1 MPMGKLLVITLNR
14 GFAVNIGL
22 TVLRRFLAERFYD
35 QAAQTAYYLL
45 LSMLP
50 FFIFV
55 LSLLSLFPVNEEM
68 LFRFLRP
75 FLPEQSFALIEDNV
89 QEVLRN
95 GKGRWLYLSLAGAF
109 WLSSVTVQSLAR
121 SLDLANGY
129 VRRRGFWLSL
139 FRDLG
144 VTLLFML
151 IVPLSLLLPFVENI
165 LHEVVSYY
173 DRVDDWEGWLFL
185 WPKVKWGL
193 GTLFLFF
200 FFLMFYKFVPS
211 GKLLFRH
218 VLPGA
223 VLSALGWQLFS
234 YLFGGWVTAVD
245 YTRLYGQFS
254 GIIMLV
260 VWLYMTAV
268 IILISGL
275 LNAEWHRA
283 GKKEVG

>member
-1 MPMGKLLVITLNR
+1 MNT
-14 GFAVNIGL
+14 GL
-22 TVLRRFLAERFYD
+22 RVLQRFVRERFFD

-55 LSLLSLFPVNEEM
+55 ISLLNLFPVNEEI

-75 FLPEQSFALIEDNV
+75 FIPEQSFQLIEDNV
-89 QEVLRN
+89 REVLRN
-95 GKGRWLYLSLAGAF
+95 GKGKWLYFSLAGAF

-129 VRRRGFWLSL
+129 IRRKGFWLSL

-151 IVPLSLLLPFVENI
+151 VVPLSILLPFIENI
-165 LHEVVSYY
+165 LHQVIAYY
-173 DRVDDWEGWLFL
+173 DRIDDWKGWLFL

-193 GTLFLFF
+193 GTLFLFA
-200 FFLMFYKFVPS
+200 FFLLFYKFVPS
-211 GKLLFRH
+211 GKVLFRQ
-218 VLPGA
+218 VVPGA
-223 VLSALGWQLFS
+223 FLSTIGWQLFS

-245 YTRLYGQFS
+245 YTRLYGQLA

-260 VWLYMTAV
+260 IWLYMTAV
-268 IILISGL
+268 IILVSGL
-275 LNAEWHRA
+275 LNAECSKSKRRKWDRC
-283 GKKEVG
+283 